1 MNILTNWKFWTI
13 TYLIA
18 AVLYAQTFKRANRN
32 MKNATLLTILLEF
45 FTACFSIL
53 LIPLFEFKISTN
65 IITYIILLA
74 VSIIYA
80 ITDRLNIESRYGL
93 EPSIFSMLKQLSTA
107 FIIILGILFLK
118 EPLIFNKL
126 LGAFMIIFSN
136 FLLSY
141 NKRKI
146 KFNKYFIMCFFSNFL
161 FAIAMIINV
170 NIAQEFNIAFYC
182 LLTVLVPA
190 LMIKLITRYKI
201 KDLKEEFNLYDKKLF
216 IFSAAMWS
224 IMLISSIKAYEF
236 GNIVVV
242 ASLLALTSI
251 LNSIVEF
258 VFNKN
263 KKELLKKVILS
274 ILIITGVILI
284 NI

>member
-1 MNILTNWKFWTI
+1 MNILTNWKFWTT

-18 AVLYAQTFKRANRN
+18 AVLYAQTFKKANRN

-53 LIPLFEFKISTN
+53 LIPLFEFKISNN
-65 IITYIILLA
+65 IITYIILLT

-80 ITDRLNIESRYGL
+80 VTDRLNLESRYGL

-141 NKRKI
+141 SKGKI
-146 KFNKYFIMCFFSNFL
+146 KLNKYFIMCFISNFL

-170 NIAQEFNIAFYC
+170 NISSEFNIAFYC
-182 LLTVLVPA
+182 LITVLVPA
-190 LMIKLITRYKI
+190 LTIKLITRYKI
-201 KDLKEEFNLYDKKLF
+201 KDLKEEFNLYNKKLF

-263 KKELLKKVILS
+263 KKELLKKIILS
-274 ILIITGVILI
+274 VLIITGVILI